1 MSGKLVLIYH
11 IIINMS
17 ILNMSF
23 IKRIIAH
30 ELVSGSFYIFIGSM
44 GANILAFLLNL
55 FLARNLSYADYG
67 IFASLLSVI
76 TLAAIPSNS
85 INTIIVKFATAYF
98 SKNEINKVNNFYLIS
113 FKFILLFSLAILSLF
128 ILFSGPLSSYLHLEN
143 KFYIVITGLTVVA
156 FYFST
161 LNTAFLQSIMKFAF
175 ISVIGFLGGFVKLIV
190 GVVLV
195 YAGFRVF
202 AGLWSIFF
210 MALGIFLIAFVPLSR
225 ILKAVS
231 KEKIL
236 IPKKEII
243 NYSIPAFITVL
254 FLTSFTSIDVILV
267 KHFFNSSQAG
277 FYAGLSL
284 VGKVIFYFTAPIPLV
299 MFPLLIKR
307 HTIGQA
313 YKKLFYL
320 AMLLV
325 LIPSSFITLFYFIY
339 PQIVINLFL
348 GGRDYLILSKYL
360 GYFGIFLT
368 LFSIVNVVVSL
379 FLSLNEKRVLFFVVP
394 AAFLQIILIYSFHKD
409 FYQII
414 YASIFVC
421 LGLIISLLAYYYKK
435 FKL

>member
-1 MSGKLVLIYH
+1 ME
-11 IIINMS
+11 
-17 ILNMSF
+17 F
-23 IKRIIAH
+23 IKKIIRH

-85 INTIIVKFATAYF
+85 INTIIVKFATAYY

-113 FKFILLFSLAILSLF
+113 FKFIFLFSLAILSLF
-128 ILFSGPLSSYLHLEN
+128 ILFSGPLSNYLHLEN
-143 KFYIVITGLTVVA
+143 KFYIIITGLTVVA

-414 YASIFVC
+414 YASIFVSII
-421 LGLIISLLAYYYKK
+421 LITSLLIYYFKK
-435 FKL
+435 FKV

>member
-1 MSGKLVLIYH
+1 ME
-11 IIINMS
+11 
-17 ILNMSF
+17 F
-23 IKRIIAH
+23 IKKIIRH

-85 INTIIVKFATAYF
+85 INTIIVKFATAYY

-113 FKFILLFSLAILSLF
+113 FKFIFLFSLAILSLF
-128 ILFSGPLSSYLHLEN
+128 ILFSGPLSNYLHLEN
-143 KFYIVITGLTVVA
+143 KFYIIITGLTVVA

-243 NYSIPAFITVL
+243 NYSIPAFITIL
-254 FLTSFTSIDVILV
+254 FLTSFTSMDVILV

-368 LFSIVNVVVSL
+368 LFSVVNVVVSL
-379 FLSLNEKRVLFFVVP
+379 FLSLNEKKVLFFVVP
-394 AAFLQIILIYSFHKD
+394 AAFLQIIFIYSFHKD

-414 YASIFVC
+414 YASIFVSII
-421 LGLIISLLAYYYKK
+421 LITSLLIYYFKK
-435 FKL
+435 FKV

>member
-1 MSGKLVLIYH
+1 ME
-11 IIINMS
+11 
-17 ILNMSF
+17 F
-23 IKRIIAH
+23 IKKIIRH

-55 FLARNLSYADYG
+55 FLARNLSYSDYG

-85 INTIIVKFATAYF
+85 INTIIVKFATAYY

-128 ILFSGPLSSYLHLEN
+128 ILFSGPLSNYLHLEN
-143 KFYIVITGLTVVA
+143 KFYIIITGLTVVA

-175 ISVIGFLGGFVKLIV
+175 ISVIGFLGGLIKLMV
-190 GVVLV
+190 GVILV

-225 ILKAVS
+225 ILKVVS

-325 LIPSSFITLFYFIY
+325 LIPSSLITLFYFIY

-348 GGRDYLILSKYL
+348 GGRDYLILSRYL

>member
-1 MSGKLVLIYH
+1 ME
-11 IIINMS
+11 
-17 ILNMSF
+17 F
-23 IKRIIAH
+23 IKKIIRH

>member
-1 MSGKLVLIYH
+1 
-11 IIINMS
+11 
-17 ILNMSF
+17 
-23 IKRIIAH
+23 
-30 ELVSGSFYIFIGSM
+30 
-44 GANILAFLLNL
+44 
-55 FLARNLSYADYG
+55 LARNLSYADYG

>member
-1 MSGKLVLIYH
+1 ME
-11 IIINMS
+11 
-17 ILNMSF
+17 F
-23 IKRIIAH
+23 IKKIIRH

-85 INTIIVKFATAYF
+85 INTIIVKFATAYY

-113 FKFILLFSLAILSLF
+113 FKFIFLFSLAILSLF
-128 ILFSGPLSSYLHLEN
+128 ILFSGPLSNYLHLEN
-143 KFYIVITGLTVVA
+143 KFYIIITGLTVVA

-175 ISVIGFLGGFVKLIV
+175 ISVIGFLGGIIKLIV
-190 GVVLV
+190 GVILV

-202 AGLWSIFF
+202 AGLWAIFF

-414 YASIFVC
+414 YASIFVSII
-421 LGLIISLLAYYYKK
+421 LITSLLIYYFKK
-435 FKL
+435 FKV

>member
-1 MSGKLVLIYH
+1 ME
-11 IIINMS
+11 
-17 ILNMSF
+17 F
-23 IKRIIAH
+23 IKKIIRH

-76 TLAAIPSNS
+76 TLSAIPSNS
-85 INTIIVKFATAYF
+85 INTIIVKFATAYY

-113 FKFILLFSLAILSLF
+113 FKFILLFSLVILSLF
-128 ILFSGPLSSYLHLEN
+128 VLFSIPLSNYLHLEN

-175 ISVIGFLGGFVKLIV
+175 ISTIGFLGGVIKLIV

-210 MALGIFLIAFVPLSR
+210 MALGIFLIAFVPLSK

-231 KEKIL
+231 KEKIV

-325 LIPSSFITLFYFIY
+325 LIPSSFITFFYFIY

-360 GYFGIFLT
+360 GYFGIFVT
-368 LFSIVNVVVSL
+368 LFSVVNVIVSL

-414 YASIFVC
+414 YVSIFVC
-421 LGLIISLLAYYYKK
+421 LSLIASLLAYYYKK

>member
-1 MSGKLVLIYH
+1 MELIKK
-11 IIINMS
+11 II
-17 ILNMSF
+17 
-23 IKRIIAH
+23 RH
-30 ELVSGSFYIFIGSM
+30 ELVSGSLYIFIGSM
-44 GANILAFLLNL
+44 GANMLAFLLNL
-55 FLARNLSYADYG
+55 FLARNLSYTDYG

-76 TLAAIPSNS
+76 TLASIPSNS
-85 INTIIVKFATAYF
+85 INTIIVKFATAYY
-98 SKNEINKVNNFYLIS
+98 SKNEISKVNNFYLAS

-128 ILFSGPLSSYLHLEN
+128 VLLSGPLSIYLHLEN

-175 ISVIGFLGGFVKLIV
+175 ISAIGFLGGLVKLIV
-190 GVVLV
+190 GVILV

-210 MALGIFLIAFVPLSR
+210 MALGIFLIAFVPLSK
-225 ILKAVS
+225 ILKTVS

-243 NYSIPAFITVL
+243 NYSIPAFITIL

-284 VGKVIFYFTAPIPLV
+284 IGKVIFYFTAPIPLV

-368 LFSIVNVVVSL
+368 LFSVVNVVVSL
-379 FLSLNEKRVLFFVVP
+379 FLSLNEKKVLFFVVP

-421 LGLIISLLAYYYKK
+421 LGLIVSLLAYYYKK